1 VGGWGAT
8 QRDCTGLF
16 ESYHLRPEVAG
27 APFKRLPVLAD
38 FPLEHVPRAP
48 YPNDSELYNIIRTR
62 VRNEVCEPLF
72 PFCEHTVPALKRVP

>member
-1 VGGWGAT
+1 M
-8 QRDCTGLF
+8 
-16 ESYHLRPEVAG
+16 AG

-62 VRNEVCEPLF
+62 VRNEVRIGFYVFGVNERRR
-72 PFCEHTVPALKRVP
+72 EKRLSLT